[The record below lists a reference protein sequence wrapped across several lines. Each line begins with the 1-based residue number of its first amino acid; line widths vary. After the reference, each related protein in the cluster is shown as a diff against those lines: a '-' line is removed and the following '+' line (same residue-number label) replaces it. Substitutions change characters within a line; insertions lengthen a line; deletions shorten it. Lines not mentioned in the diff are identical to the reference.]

1 MITYNDKLANLTKAE
16 KALKAYIKANGIK
29 EQVTSFGAKIGYSAM
44 SYAQSKAGDNASQ
57 KDITKSLIDTQP
69 IWTKFTEL
77 QGAVELCKARL
88 AGDDYPEPK
97 RIDIKGLYAQ
107 AIEDSADRKEEI
119 EYQSELLEM
128 KNQLIWTGM
137 TLSNGVAREEAK
149 VERGQ
154 VLAQLPVIF
163 KTILYSS
170 SQEQHHYWMQKWASR
185 DATKWYAEKLA
196 ETGTHVYGRS
206 SLDTI
211 LGEMW
216 ERYAV
221 KEATLGMDNSQRVL
235 AFICL
240 SNFAGTDSG
249 AFKGT
254 KSTAVMKRKQLTAH
268 RAGYIFKKPL
278 SEKETKFND
287 CFATAWKLTA
297 GIADKAERKSEIR
310 ALMTVA
316 LPEVYV
322 KKTSVAKVKKVRVAK
337 VKAAIESVEDM
348 SLTEL
353 MSKVEAILA

>member
-1 MITYNDKLANLTKAE
+1 MITYNDKLEKLTSAE

-29 EQVTSFGAKIGYSAM
+29 ERVTSFGTKIGYSAM
-44 SYAQSKAGDNASQ
+44 TFAQTKAGDNASQ
-57 KDITKSLIDTQP
+57 EDIAKALVTTQP

-77 QGAVELCKARL
+77 QGVVELCKSRL
-88 AGDDYPEPK
+88 ADDYPEPK

-137 TLSNGVAREEAK
+137 TLSNGVAKEEAK

-170 SQEQHHYWMQKWASR
+170 SQEQHNYWMEKWASK
-185 DATKWYAEKLA
+185 DSTKWYADKLV
-196 ETGTHVYGRS
+196 ETGAHVCGRA
-206 SLDTI
+206 SLDNI
-211 LGEMW
+211 LATMW

-240 SNFAGTDSG
+240 SNFAGTDTG

-254 KSTAVMKRKQLTAH
+254 KSTAVMKRKQQTAH

-287 CFATAWKLTA
+287 CFATAWRLTA
-297 GIADKAERKSEIR
+297 SIEDKSERKSEIR
-310 ALMTVA
+310 TLMTVA

-322 KKTSVAKVKKVRVAK
+322 KKTSVAKVKKIRVAK
-337 VKAAIESVEDM
+337 VKAAVESVADM
-348 SLTEL
+348 SLTDL
-353 MSKVEAILA
+353 MSKAAAILA